1 MILKLPAI
9 FLVKYYLPF
18 ESEVKLSNMVLF
30 INSGKVYSNTAC
42 DNKFSGELISWL
54 FSYVLVHF
62 AWFCFSDFEF
72 SLYFAIFSRTS
83 KKKVIAVFVEVI
95 KDLNVL
101 F

>member
-42 DNKFSGELISWL
+42 DNKFSGELIS
-54 FSYVLVHF
+54 
-62 AWFCFSDFEF
+62 
-72 SLYFAIFSRTS
+72 
-83 KKKVIAVFVEVI
+83 
-95 KDLNVL
+95 
-101 F
+101 